1 MGDGIHCEKC
11 GNDVENKKQRFCP
24 SCRKA
29 IKAQL
34 EAEGAID
41 APLRNKRSRWGKI
54 PIGKGKFR
62 DGFKMMNGA
71 APDSGSEDKD

>member
-11 GNDVENKKQRFCP
+11 GKDVENRKQRFCP
-24 SCRKA
+24 ACKKA
-29 IKAQL
+29 EKARL

-41 APLRNKRSRWGKI
+41 APLKNRRSLWVEI
-54 PIGKGKFR
+54 PVGKGKFR

-71 APDSGSEDKD
+71 APDSGTEDQD